1 VRSLRRLQPTA
12 GSHDGRDGLWFILYS
27 SLADSLGAAIFPFV
41 AFDILQHVADKD
53 REYFRASREKRV
65 GKTLEALVADR
76 HARLPAFRA
85 SLAPL
90 RLTLQA
96 QPFLGGERPLY
107 ADYAVFGPFQRARFI
122 SLFPLLEDDPVRL
135 WRDRLLDCFDG
146 LARAA
151 PAYDA

>member
-1 VRSLRRLQPTA
+1 MASLRRRPFATHPRIENSVRARQAETPRPRLL
-12 GSHDGRDGLWFILYS
+12 S
-27 SLADSLGAAIFPFV
+27 AIFPFV
-41 AFDILQHVADKD
+41 ALDIWQHVADKD
-53 REYFRASREKRV
+53 REYFRASRERV

-76 HARLPAFRA
+76 RARVPAFRG
-85 SLAPL
+85 SFAPL

-107 ADYAVFGPFQRARFI
+107 ADYAVFGPFQWARCI
-122 SLFPLLEDDPVRL
+122 SQFPLLEEDDPVRL

-151 PAYDA
+151 PAYEV

>member
-1 VRSLRRLQPTA
+1 
-12 GSHDGRDGLWFILYS
+12 
-27 SLADSLGAAIFPFV
+27 
-41 AFDILQHVADKD
+41 
-53 REYFRASREKRV
+53 
-65 GKTLEALVADR
+65 LVADR
-76 HARLPAFRA
+76 HARLPAFHA

-96 QPFLGGERPLY
+96 QLFLGGERPLY
-107 ADYAVFGPFQRARFI
+107 ADYAVFGPFQWARCI
-122 SLFPLLEDDPVRL
+122 SQFPLLKEDDPVRL